1 MQIEIAVSLIREILR
16 SSFALLKLTFIF
28 VDGRERSKINRVAA
42 SFHLA
47 SKNFWSTFSRLLLR
61 LVVNFEKLQSLF
73 IVPSVFLCRWN
84 SFYFFL
90 FICVY
95 IYIHICPRY
104 LSFTTDRHRL
114 GKSFPL
120 ALLNL
125 LPVLYL
131 SRKLLFRSSS
141 EAIYLV
147 STGNWTET
155 SPVSILCLR
164 LGHNITEH
172 PRRDGNASARVQRY
186 LSCIFS
192 SRSSQDNPLSRQ
204 RVINYIP
211 TLVSL

>member
-90 FICVY
+90 FICVCIY
-95 IYIHICPRY
+95 IYTH
-104 LSFTTDRHRL
+104 LS
-114 GKSFPL
+114 
-120 ALLNL
+120 ALFVFDN
-125 LPVLYL
+125 
-131 SRKLLFRSSS
+131 RSSS
-141 EAIYLV
+141 ARQVVSSRVVKPPPRVVPLEEALV
-147 STGNWTET
+147 SKLIRGD
-155 SPVSILCLR
+155 I
-164 LGHNITEH
+164 
-172 PRRDGNASARVQRY
+172 PRFNR
-186 LSCIFS
+186 
-192 SRSSQDNPLSRQ
+192 
-204 RVINYIP
+204 
-211 TLVSL
+211 